1 MRSVLRD
8 IAPTVPL
15 HSVSSM
21 SVALRNVT
29 AANRFNT
36 QLLIALGVT
45 GLVLAIGGIYGVV
58 AYFVGLRRFE
68 IGVRIA
74 LGATGGDVV
83 RLMMRQ
89 GAIAV
94 MAGVIAGTMT
104 SIAASR
110 VLAGWLV
117 GVQPTDPL
125 TYLGAAMLMLVVGT
139 AAAFVPARRATRV
152 PPTQALNT
160 T

>member
-1 MRSVLRD
+1 
-8 IAPTVPL
+8 
-15 HSVSSM
+15 
-21 SVALRNVT
+21 
-29 AANRFNT
+29 
-36 QLLIALGVT
+36 
-45 GLVLAIGGIYGVV
+45 
-58 AYFVGLRRFE
+58 
-68 IGVRIA
+68 
-74 LGATGGDVV
+74 
-83 RLMMRQ
+83 MMRQ